1 MNDYQ
6 LKRCRGWGIN
16 KFADVRALRCLAL
29 AEIAFISEIVNFRGH
44 RDIRMSA
51 SAFQNPPITIEPF
64 TLVWASAT
72 EMDASGQYPE
82 TSGAY
87 ITVMQVTPV
96 PNSGGPGEIVAHVLV
111 DNVPNNI
118 NIRITFF
125 VAL

>member
-6 LKRCRGWGIN
+6 LKRRRGWGIN
-16 KFADVRALRCLAL
+16 KFADVRALRCLA
-29 AEIAFISEIVNFRGH
+29 F
-44 RDIRMSA
+44 
-51 SAFQNPPITIEPF
+51 TIEPF